1 MPFAGHEERCE
12 EQGNCAR
19 PDIRRRLPAVASQHR
34 QLGGRSKSVRVDVAD
49 EAVRP
54 AIAPG
59 PAEAVVEHLER
70 VARCKL
76 RDRGGILAG
85 LRSKHCCSRNDL
97 RERLGVMRGNY
108 PTRQRDVGQVLA
120 IGMGRR
126 VRMLRRAAKRELSGG
141 RKPPAR

>member
-1 MPFAGHEERCE
+1 
-12 EQGNCAR
+12 
-19 PDIRRRLPAVASQHR
+19 
-34 QLGGRSKSVRVDVAD
+34 
-49 EAVRP
+49 
-54 AIAPG
+54 
-59 PAEAVVEHLER
+59 
-70 VARCKL
+70 
-76 RDRGGILAG
+76 
-85 LRSKHCCSRNDL
+85 LRSKHCCSRNDI